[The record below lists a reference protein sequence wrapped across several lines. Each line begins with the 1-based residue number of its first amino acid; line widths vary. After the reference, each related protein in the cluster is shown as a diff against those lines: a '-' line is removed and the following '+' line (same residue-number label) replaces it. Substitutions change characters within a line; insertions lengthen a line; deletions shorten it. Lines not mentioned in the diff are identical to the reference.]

1 MNFASN
7 KLTGNGSQSDK
18 NVANVEVAGN
28 SIGIGAGTMGTPG
41 YGSVSGYGQD
51 AMNQAKDGTS
61 YVGNAAGA
69 GANQIKSGGTNGYRA
84 LGDGITNA
92 GAITTTNP
100 FDMDTSNIMKLDE
113 AKGLFNAQFNEYLS
127 LDFEAFMNIIP
138 VDYYGPITKLLLNFF
153 LFLPGFFSF
162 YTIKMFHDSI
172 FTMISLSIFIFVGL
186 TFIHYQIIDEKIWYF
201 IALKNFN
208 HDFKARIKTAVIVG
222 AGSGV
227 TLAAILILYFTFI
240 PFGPTEI
247 AMQMPYMQ
255 NYYDLLYWAVFTVFF
270 VGVLPVCEVL
280 FFVIFQA
287 NVWFRASAQIK
298 IAAFYAFYHFG
309 WLCEVVGNWYSIVV
323 LTALSF
329 VVCIWLIKLMGRDDV
344 FKCITIRVGLSLA
357 VWALLVYLYFQAPQG
372 KTKLPSVA
380 FLRGSPNNI
389 FMKY

>member
-1 MNFASN
+1 MNLASN
-7 KLTGNGSQSDK
+7 KFSGNGSQSGK

-28 SIGIGAGTMGTPG
+28 NVGVGASTMGTPG

-51 AMNQAKDGTS
+51 AVSKAKDGTS
-61 YVGNAAGA
+61 YAGNAAGA
-69 GANQIKSGGTNGYRA
+69 GANQIKGAGTNGYTA
-84 LGDGITNA
+84 LNDGITSA
-92 GAITTTNP
+92 GAVTTTNP

-113 AKGLFNAQFNEYLS
+113 AKGLFNAQFNEYLN

-153 LFLPGFFSF
+153 LFLPGFFTF

-172 FTMISLSIFIFVGL
+172 FTMVSLSIFIFVGL
-186 TFIHYQIIDEKIWYF
+186 TFIHYQMIDEKIWYF

-222 AGSGV
+222 VGSGV
-227 TLAAILILYFTFI
+227 ALAVILILYFTFI

-247 AMQMPYMQ
+247 ALQMPYMQ
-255 NYYDLLYWAVFTVFF
+255 NYYDLLYWVVFTVFF

-298 IAAFYAFYHFG
+298 IAAFYALYHFG
-309 WLCEVVGNWYSIVV
+309 WLCEVVGNWYSILA

-329 VVCIWLIKLMGRDDV
+329 ILCILLIKLMGREDV
-344 FKCITIRVGLSLA
+344 FKCITIRVGLGLA
-357 VWALLVYLYFQAPQG
+357 VWALLVYLYFQAPKG

-380 FLRGSPNNI
+380 FIRGSPNNI
-389 FMKY
+389 FMKN